1 MLGYMRKNANSSVVW
16 FIIGAIALV
25 FVFWGVGGGRSGYKA
40 ITVNGEDITRDFET
54 MYYNANRSRSEQ
66 IEPGQE
72 SAFKMAVASEVI
84 GQALMRQ
91 FGQNLGLAP
100 SNKAVAAAIAAE
112 PMFQIDGR
120 FDKERYA
127 AILSGMRLDKPAY
140 EDERRKDMIM
150 SGVTDLVVGLARA
163 QKPEVMEKFRFQED
177 QVSVEYAFFPS
188 YGLLGKLA
196 PTEEQL
202 NDYYLRNQEK
212 WRFKD
217 SMNIE
222 YVELKPADFLDQVEV
237 SEQELQEAYKGSG
250 DRFIDED
257 GAEVSHILF
266 RFPSMNPSAEEKQA
280 TLEKAQA
287 AYARAAKEDFA
298 ALAREISEDPTSAA
312 EGGALGQIGRGLY
325 FESFEKAA
333 FETPV
338 NEVSEPVESSIG
350 YHLVRVSSR
359 QAAGLKPFEEVRDI
373 LANERRAFKARE
385 MAVAKLED
393 LLVRTET
400 NPKLAE
406 AAKTMGLESKTTDMF
421 TDDNPPE
428 FFEGD
433 AGAVQRA
440 FKAPVGRV
448 AFPYEGDEHLLA
460 FVPLSR
466 VDSAIPPLEEIREKV
481 AEAWADDEA
490 QRLVRLDALHFIQRA
505 RAEGWGQALAA
516 LPPQAQAVSGQSQPS
531 SRTGLIMSDPNLNQL
546 DQMGYLASI
555 CSVAA
560 AGQISPLPVDGRDL
574 SGRKGV
580 FVLRLADFKPA
591 DESALNGMV
600 LESFSSMVLSSRASL
615 MYQVWRESLYKAS
628 SDKIVV
634 PSYYVN

>member
-25 FVFWGVGGGRSGYKA
+25 FVFWGVGGSQSGHKA
-40 ITVNGEDITRDFET
+40 MTVNGEDVTRDYEK
-54 MYYNANRSRSEQ
+54 MHYNMNRSRAGQ

-84 GQALMRQ
+84 GQTLMRQ

-112 PMFQIDGR
+112 PMFQADGR
-120 FDKERYA
+120 FDNARYA
-127 AILSGMRLDKPAY
+127 EILAAMRIDKPSY

-150 SGVTDLVVGLARA
+150 SGVTDLIIGLSRV
-163 QKPEVMEKFRFQED
+163 QRPEMMEKFRFQED

-188 YGLLGKLA
+188 EGLVGKLS

-202 NDYYLRNQEK
+202 SDYYLRNQEK

-222 YVELKPADFLDQVEV
+222 YVELKPADFLNKAEV
-237 SEQELQEAYKGSG
+237 SEQDLQEVYKDSG
-250 DRFIDED
+250 DRFREEES
-257 GAEVSHILF
+257 AEVSHILF

-280 TLEKAQA
+280 TLEKAAA
-287 AYARAAKEDFA
+287 AYARAANEDFA

-325 FESFEKAA
+325 FESFEKAV

-350 YHLVRVSSR
+350 YHLIKVSSR

-373 LANERRAFKARE
+373 LATERQAFKARE
-385 MAVAKLED
+385 AAVATLED

-406 AAKTMGLESKTTDMF
+406 AAKTMSLESKTTDMF
-421 TDDNPPE
+421 TEDNPPE

-433 AGAVQRA
+433 AGAIQRA
-440 FKAPVGRV
+440 FKAQLGRV
-448 AFPYEGDEHLLA
+448 AFPYEGNEHLVA

-466 VDSAIPPLEEIREKV
+466 VDSAIPPLEEIRDKV
-481 AEAWADDEA
+481 AEAWVGDEA

-505 RAEGWGQALAA
+505 QTEGWGQAMAG
-516 LPPQAQAVSGQSQPS
+516 LPAQAQVVSGQSEQS
-531 SRTGLIMSDPNLNQL
+531 TRSGLIMSDPNLNQL

-555 CSVAA
+555 CSVGA
-560 AGQISPLPVDGRDL
+560 AGQISPLPVYGRD
-574 SGRKGV
+574 SNGRNGV
-580 FVLRLADFKPA
+580 FVLRLADFKAA
-591 DESALNGMV
+591 DESELSGMM
-600 LESFSSMVLSSRASL
+600 LESFSSMVLSSRANL
-615 MYQVWRESLYKAS
+615 MYQVWRENLYNAS

-634 PSYYVN
+634 PAYYVN